1 MSLTREQWLE
11 MWESAKKIERL
22 ADYLYFTNLIR
33 SNEIKVEIRFI
44 KAQIQSVIGQM
55 E

>member
-1 MSLTREQWLE
+1 MSLTRDEWLQ
-11 MWESAKKIERL
+11 MWESIKKIERL

-33 SNEIKVEIRFI
+33 SNEIKRECEFI
-44 KAQIQSVIGQM
+44 KKQIQSVIGQM